1 MSSRSNL
8 ARRVVTGVDEDG
20 KSYVWLDGDVHDSA
34 VLDNK
39 EEGRIARGIWAA
51 DDVPTKIEKKYDP
64 MINWFPDH
72 PWIPKEGVHF
82 DLLTWQPGS
91 GYHMHATESLDVGVI
106 ISGHM
111 ELILEKESTVLGP
124 GDCFVQRGT
133 QHAWKVVGDVPCTL
147 AVVLIAKKLE
157 EE

>member
-1 MSSRSNL
+1 
-8 ARRVVTGVDEDG
+8 
-20 KSYVWLDGDVHDSA
+20 
-34 VLDNK
+34 
-39 EEGRIARGIWAA
+39 
-51 DDVPTKIEKKYDP
+51 
-64 MINWFPDH
+64 
-72 PWIPKEGVHF
+72 
-82 DLLTWQPGS
+82 
-91 GYHMHATESLDVGVI
+91 MHATESLDVGVI